1 MAGLGNP
8 GSKYH
13 RTRHNVGF
21 DLIEL
26 LSEQLVLSLKK
37 PLFRQYEY
45 AGDFSGT
52 NSLHLIK
59 PLTYM
64 NRSGDIMPGLLRR
77 KKISSDTLLVITDNM
92 DLPPGKVRMKANGS
106 SAGHN
111 GLKSIIHNIDSGD
124 FFRLYIGVGRPDR
137 ETSVVDHV
145 LGEFSEQDRA
155 KVDESLAR
163 CASLLA
169 GLREKPI
176 SQVLNEINT
185 GNS

>member
-77 KKISSDTLLVITDNM
+77 KKISTESLLIITDNM
-92 DLPPGKVRMKANGS
+92 DLPPGKVRMKASGS

-111 GLKSIIHNIDSGD
+111 GLKSIIHNVGSGN
-124 FFRLYIGVGRPDR
+124 FFRLYIGVGRP
-137 ETSVVDHV
+137 EKGTSVVDHV
-145 LGEFSEQDRA
+145 LGEFSGQDRV
-155 KVDESLAR
+155 KVDESLKDAPFYFQDCR
-163 CASLLA
+163 KRPLF
-169 GLREKPI
+169 R
-176 SQVLNEINT
+176 
-185 GNS
+185 